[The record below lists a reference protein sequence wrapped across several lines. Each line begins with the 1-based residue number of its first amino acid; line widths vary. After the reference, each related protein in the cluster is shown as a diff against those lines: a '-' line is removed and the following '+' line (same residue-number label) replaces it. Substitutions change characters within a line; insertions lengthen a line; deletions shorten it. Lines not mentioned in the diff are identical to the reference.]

1 MQALFLM
8 TPLVCLC
15 CYTWL
20 CILSLVKQKK
30 HLLRARLV
38 YLQPFIIVLLITV
51 LRLHVLCELRSESA
65 RYNRESLLV

>member
-38 YLQPFIIVLLITV
+38 YLQPFI
-51 LRLHVLCELRSESA
+51 LCVID
-65 RYNRESLLV
+65 NCT